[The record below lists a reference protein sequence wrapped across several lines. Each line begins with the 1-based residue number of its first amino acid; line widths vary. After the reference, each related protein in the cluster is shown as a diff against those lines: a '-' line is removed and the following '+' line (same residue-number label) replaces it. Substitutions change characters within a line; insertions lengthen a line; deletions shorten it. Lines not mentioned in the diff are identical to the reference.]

1 MQALHGVTSDTHLLL
16 HCDTTAAHCCLLN
29 RHQHDHILGSAHT
42 QRNSSDLQGLTFSHA
57 FSIVATSCVLLQFIR
72 HQRDQHMSLAHP
84 YAPFPIACVCCCSSL
99 RHQRDQHMSL
109 AHPYA
114 PFPIACVCC
123 CSSLRHQR
131 DQHMSLA
138 HAYAP
143 FPIACV
149 CCCSSLRHQ
158 RHQHMSLAHPY
169 APFPIARLEKAVA
182 ALPSSSLPLYQQ
194 ELGTFGQ
201 SHTFTW

>member
-29 RHQHDHILGSAHT
+29 RHQHNHILGSAHT

-114 PFPIACVCC
+114 PFPIA
-123 CSSLRHQR
+123 
-131 DQHMSLA
+131 
-138 HAYAP
+138 
-143 FPIACV
+143 
-149 CCCSSLRHQ
+149 
-158 RHQHMSLAHPY
+158 
-169 APFPIARLEKAVA
+169 RLEKAVA